1 MTETVWIVDG
11 QRSSATVY
19 HVEKGCIELQ
29 ASTDARAVE
38 LEAHPHRQAC
48 EVCASDIDDEE
59 PDWSHY
65 NALVEAG
72 EGGDD

>member
-1 MTETVWIVDG
+1 MTETVWVVRG

-19 HVEKGCIELQ
+19 HQDDDCRELQ
-29 ASTDARAVE
+29 ASTDARAIRKDAV
-38 LEAHPHRQAC
+38 PHRQAC
-48 EVCASDIDDEE
+48 EVCAGDSNVEE

-72 EGGDD
+72 EGGDE

>member
-19 HVEKGCIELQ
+19 HRDDDCIELQ
-29 ASTDARAVE
+29 ASTEPRAVE

-48 EVCASDIDDEE
+48 EVCADEANDE
-59 PDWSHY
+59 KPDWSHY

-72 EGGDD
+72 EEGVD